1 MPCSEMNNEAGNYTN
16 SPEANFDWPMTI
28 LYTHI
33 MGLNRVPQTI
43 HLSFK
48 DCRNATGCYFSLF
61 ETSSGFKSTI
71 YGYALLLKAVTL
83 VMLQTQ
89 LV

>member
-1 MPCSEMNNEAGNYTN
+1 MNNDAGNYTN

-28 LYTHI
+28 LNTHI
-33 MGLNRVPQTI
+33 MTLDSVPNI
-43 HLSFK
+43 K
-48 DCRNATGCYFSLF
+48 CCRNATGCYFSLF

-71 YGYALLLKAVTL
+71 YGYTLLLKAVTL